1 MCTGNEAGDGSARSE
16 FGSGLRRC
24 SRRTPSST
32 KADAADSC
40 RFARRAPRRLLSVC
54 SLTILLTIR
63 AGTNTIASN
72 FLSLQTHTLSHDSH
86 QFLARFHTSAFPP
99 RKVPPSISRS
109 TRTRPE
115 LRRTNC
121 LLAHKLPSH
130 FTRQHHKPPHITT
143 AKMRATRVLLKHTPM
158 IKFLGRRTVPKRTL
172 PPSARPR
179 AQAHHPERRES

>member
-63 AGTNTIASN
+63 AGTNTIALN
-72 FLSLQTHTLSHDSH
+72 FLSPDSH
-86 QFLARFHTSAFPP
+86 AFSRLPPIPRSLPHLGLPSKKSSTLHLTIHAHPTRTSPDELLACSQASLSFHTPTPQTTTHHNSKDARHQSPP
-99 RKVPPSISRS
+99 
-109 TRTRPE
+109 
-115 LRRTNC
+115 
-121 LLAHKLPSH
+121 
-130 FTRQHHKPPHITT
+130 
-143 AKMRATRVLLKHTPM
+143 
-158 IKFLGRRTVPKRTL
+158 
-172 PPSARPR
+172 
-179 AQAHHPERRES
+179 QAHAHD